1 MRQQAEGSRLSNLA
15 NVARLVELPPED
27 RPRERLLR
35 GAAHSLSEAEL
46 IALVLRT
53 GSGNRD
59 AVTLARTLLK
69 RFGGLGGVLSQ
80 DAKEL
85 ASVAGLGNAKVAA
98 LMAIRELLKRAEL
111 DKLKSKPVL
120 STAAAVRR
128 YVSLRLAHRRRE
140 VFGVVLLNTRLH
152 FIAVEDL
159 FFGSVDRASVYPREV
174 IKRALHHNAAA
185 VIFYHNHPSGDPK
198 PSEHDRE
205 ITERLIKVLDEID
218 VRVVDHVVVAGF
230 RQASMAELG
239 MIEVAD

>member
-1 MRQQAEGSRLSNLA
+1 MSNVA
-15 NVARLVELPPED
+15 NIARLVELAPEE
-27 RPRERLLR
+27 RPREKLLR
-35 GAAHSLSEAEL
+35 GAAHTLSEAEL

-59 AVTLARTLLK
+59 AVTLARTLLR

-80 DAKEL
+80 NAKEL
-85 ASVAGLGNAKVAA
+85 GAVAGLGDAKVAA
-98 LMAIRELLKRAEL
+98 LVAIPELLKRAEL
-111 DKLKSKPVL
+111 AKLKSRRAL

-140 VFGVVLLNTRLH
+140 VFGIVLLNTRLH
-152 FIAVEDL
+152 FLAVEDL
-159 FFGSVDRASVYPREV
+159 FFGSVDRASVHPREV
-174 IKRALHHNAAA
+174 IKLVLQHNAAA
-185 VIFYHNHPSGDPK
+185 VILYHNHPSGDPK

-205 ITERLIKVLDEID
+205 ITERLINVLDEID

-239 MIEVAD
+239 MIEGSD

>member
-1 MRQQAEGSRLSNLA
+1 MSNLA
-15 NVARLVELPPED
+15 NIARLVELAPED

-35 GAAHSLSEAEL
+35 GAAHTLSEAEL

-59 AVTLARTLLK
+59 AVALARTLLR
-69 RFGGLGGVLSQ
+69 RFGGLGGVLGQ
-80 DAKEL
+80 EAKEL
-85 ASVAGLGNAKVAA
+85 AAVAGLGDAKVAA
-98 LMAIRELLKRAEL
+98 LIAIRELLKRAEL
-111 DKLKSKPVL
+111 NKLKSGRAL

-128 YVSLRLAHRRRE
+128 YVSLRLANRRRE
-140 VFGVVLLNTRLH
+140 VFGLVLLNTRLH
-152 FIAVEDL
+152 FLAVEDL
-159 FFGSVDRASVYPREV
+159 FFGSVDRASVHPREV

-185 VIFYHNHPSGDPK
+185 VILYHNHPSGDPK

-205 ITERLIKVLDEID
+205 ITERLIRVLDEID

-230 RQASMAELG
+230 RQASMAEMG